1 MFLIL
6 KESGYLKET
15 EFLNVRI
22 FKDCGTF
29 EIWNFYIAMQILMFN
44 FREEQ
49 ERKDHDLTVMYFCI
63 TLTRDQL

>member
-6 KESGYLKET
+6 KESDYLKET

-29 EIWNFYIAMQILMFN
+29 EIWNFYIAM
-44 FREEQ
+44 
-49 ERKDHDLTVMYFCI
+49 
-63 TLTRDQL
+63 